1 MAHWRVVGFFLV
13 CTVVITW
20 PQVIRFDSIPH
31 HEDAFF
37 SLWRLGWIAHALTTD
52 PWHLFDGNIFYP
64 ERYTL
69 AYSDGVLVEGLIALP
84 FIQAGVPV
92 VYVYNALVLGSFVAC
107 GLAMYLL
114 ARRLTGST
122 AAALLAGLVFA
133 FAPFRFDHYYHLEL
147 LWSPWMPL
155 AFWFAHRTVESGRP
169 RDGVGTGLCVA
180 LQVLSSIYYG
190 VFLATALVVLVP
202 VLLAGRITTL
212 RRRALTSFAAG
223 AAVAALLVLPYMAP
237 YWLARDAVGE
247 RNAGE
252 ALLYGAGPRHYLATM
267 PDNLLM
273 GPVTGSWGRPEK
285 RLFPGV
291 IAVGLLV
298 VALWPPVTRT
308 KLAYALVLAV
318 AINLSFGPRGI
329 GYEWLREHVVFYRG
343 LRAPARLGQVA
354 LLAFAALAA
363 IGASRLHGW
372 LASRRRPAD
381 AVMALLIAVVLAES
395 LVTPRDLRS
404 VPTAAPPAYRW
415 LAEHRDLVIAELPMP
430 SRHNAPLH
438 EAEFQFLSTF
448 HWHPLLNGYSGN
460 WSDAQVQLLDAVES
474 FPSDA
479 SLAALEA
486 RGASHVLVHERFY
499 GSDRYRRIRAALD
512 AHADV
517 ELAAAFGEAGA
528 EIAVYRLPSAE
539 YPPRA
544 STDPTVEE
552 TPDPRE

>member
-1 MAHWRVVGFFLV
+1 VGHWRVLGFFLV
-13 CTVVITW
+13 CACVITW
-20 PQVIRFDSIPH
+20 PQVIRFDSIPD

-37 SLWRLGWIAHALTTD
+37 SLWRLGWITHALTTD
-52 PWHLFDGNIFYP
+52 PRHLFDGNIFYP

-69 AYSDGVLVEGLIALP
+69 AYSDGVLVEGLVALP
-84 FIQAGVPV
+84 FLYAGMPV

-107 GLAMYLL
+107 GMAMYLL

-122 AAALLAGLVFA
+122 AAALLAGVVFA

-155 AFWFAHRTVESGRP
+155 AFWFAHRTVESGRL
-169 RDGVGTGLCVA
+169 RDGIGTGLCVA

-190 VFLATALVVLVP
+190 VFLATALVVLAP
-202 VLLAGRITTL
+202 VLVAGRLTML
-212 RRRALTSFAAG
+212 RRRALTSLACG
-223 AAVAALLVLPYMAP
+223 AVVAVLLVLPYMAP
-237 YWLARDAVGE
+237 YWFARDAVGE
-247 RNAGE
+247 RNTGE
-252 ALLYGAGPRHYLATM
+252 ALLYGAGPRHYLAAM

-273 GPVTGSWGRPEK
+273 GSVTGSWGRPEK

-291 IAVGLLV
+291 VAVALLV

-318 AINLSFGPRGI
+318 AVNLSFGPRGL
-329 GYEWLREHVVFYRG
+329 GYEWLREYVVLYRG

-354 LLAFAALAA
+354 LLAFAMFAA

-372 LASRRRPAD
+372 LAGRRLPAD
-381 AVMALLIAVVLAES
+381 AVMVLLIAVALAES
-395 LVTPRDLRS
+395 LVTPRALRS
-404 VPTAAPPAYRW
+404 VPTAAPPAYAW
-415 LAEHRDLVIAELPMP
+415 LAAQRDLVIAELPMP

-460 WSDAQVQLLDAVES
+460 WTDAQVRLLDAVDS
-474 FPSDA
+474 FPSPA

-486 RGASHVLVHERFY
+486 RGASHVLLHERFY
-499 GSDRYRRIRAALD
+499 GTDRYRQVRAALE

-517 ELAAAFGEAGA
+517 EFVALFGETGS

-544 STDPTVEE
+544 
-552 TPDPRE
+552 TPLI